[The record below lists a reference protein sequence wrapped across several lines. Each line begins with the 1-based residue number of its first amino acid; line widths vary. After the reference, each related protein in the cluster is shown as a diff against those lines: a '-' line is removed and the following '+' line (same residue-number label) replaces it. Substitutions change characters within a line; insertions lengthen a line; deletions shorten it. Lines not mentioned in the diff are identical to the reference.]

1 MENVIEFKPRG
12 STGTRRTYDKAADVI
27 PMPVRK
33 SSVSADKKTAIDKP
47 TLSDVMD
54 LTWPRATD

>member
-1 MENVIEFKPRG
+1 MKNVIEFKPRAA
-12 STGTRRTYDKAADVI
+12 TGKRRTYEKAADVI

-33 SSVSADKKTAIDKP
+33 SKASAKSKTPSDVP

-54 LTWPRATD
+54 LTWPRSPE